1 MFRIMLIAVALVV
14 SSCSATKRMNESH
27 ENENLIIYYEPGA
40 GNGELLKAAK
50 RYGSEVLYVYQN
62 INGIAVTVPRDKTVT
77 DAMKYYG
84 KIKGVLSVTQDRKL
98 QLD

>member
-50 RYGSEVLYVYQN
+50 SYGSEVLYVYQN
-62 INGIAVTVPRDKTVT
+62 INGIAVTIPNP
-77 DAMKYYG
+77 
-84 KIKGVLSVTQDRKL
+84 QE
-98 QLD
+98 

>member
-40 GNGELLKAAK
+40 GNEELLKAAK

-84 KIKGVLSVTQDRKL
+84 KIKGVLSVTQDRRL

>member
-14 SSCSATKRMNESH
+14 SSCSATKRLNESH
-27 ENENLIIYYEPGA
+27 ENDNLIIYYEPRA

-50 RYGSEVLYVYQN
+50 SYGSEVLYVYQN